1 MDNPQINLN
10 YLKIRL
16 FIIIIIM
23 NNQNK
28 NTTKK
33 APALGAKR
41 HYIYMVS
48 IHKQQK
54 KDFVSKK
61 NLDDIL
67 NRLLVSLVYHQP
79 HVDNKVYEMTHKY
92 CQLHLHCLLTTNTD
106 FRYYRYTK
114 QCGFRVHFKKVYD
127 LQGIQRYLRKQI
139 TCDAQQDQIL
149 DENYYNSNYGFTSY
163 DKRTRS
169 MI

>member
-1 MDNPQINLN
+1 MNIDNS
-10 YLKIRL
+10 
-16 FIIIIIM
+16 
-23 NNQNK
+23 
-28 NTTKK
+28 TKQAK
-33 APALGAKR
+33 PLGVKR

-67 NRLLVSLVYHQP
+67 SRLLASLEYHQP
-79 HVDNKVYEMTHKY
+79 QVDNKVYEMTQKY

-106 FRYYRYTK
+106 FRYFRYTK

-127 LQGIQRYLRKQI
+127 LQGIQRYLNKQV
-139 TCDAQQDQIL
+139 TCDAIQDQIL
-149 DENYYNSNYGFTSY
+149 DENFYNANYGFVSY